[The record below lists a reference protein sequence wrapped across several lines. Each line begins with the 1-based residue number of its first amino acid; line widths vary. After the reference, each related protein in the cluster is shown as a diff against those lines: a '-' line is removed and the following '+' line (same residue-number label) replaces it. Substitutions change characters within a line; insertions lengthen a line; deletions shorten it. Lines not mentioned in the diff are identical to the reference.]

1 MRQPTGRFDF
11 SHPPQAPLRR
21 AVFLD
26 KDGTLVENVPYNVDP
41 AKLRFTPK
49 AIEGLKLLLD
59 QGYLLFIITNQS
71 GLARGLFTRAD
82 FARLQAA
89 LTGLL
94 LEQGIAITDVYLC
107 PHAPPAEKLGPG
119 CLCRKPSPGMLHQ
132 AATAH
137 RIDLSRSWMIG
148 DILDDVEA
156 GRRAGCRSVLMD
168 VGNETEWRMSPL
180 REPQVRAKT
189 LLEAAEAI
197 LATELVNRPDDAN
210 SPNGD
215 PVLFGLVPP
224 QPGLLGLPL

>member
-1 MRQPTGRFDF
+1 MRQHLGHDF
-11 SHPPQAPLRR
+11 SRPRQAPSRP

-41 AKLRFTPK
+41 AKLRFTPQ
-49 AIEGLKLLLD
+49 AIEGLKLLVD
-59 QGYLLFIITNQS
+59 HGYVLFIITNQS

-94 LEQGIAITDVYLC
+94 LDQGIPIKDVYLC
-107 PHAPPAEKLGPG
+107 PHAPPSHKLEPG

-132 AATAH
+132 AALAH
-137 RIDLSRSWMIG
+137 HIDLPRSWMIG

-168 VGNETEWRMSPL
+168 VGNETEWRRSPL
-180 REPQVRAKT
+180 REPHIKAKT

-197 LATELVNRPDDAN
+197 LAAQPLTPPDDTDD
-210 SPNGD
+210 SID
-215 PVLFGLVPP
+215 EPVLLNPVPP
-224 QPGLLGLPL
+224 QPHLLGLPF

>member
-1 MRQPTGRFDF
+1 MSQPVRPDPNQQRQTPSR
-11 SHPPQAPLRR
+11 S

-41 AKLRFTPK
+41 AKLRFTPQ
-49 AIEGLKLLLD
+49 AIEGLKLLVD
-59 QGYLLFIITNQS
+59 HGYVLFIVTNQS

-94 LEQGIAITDVYLC
+94 LDQGIPIQDVYLC
-107 PHAPPAEKLGPG
+107 PHAPPTNKLEPG
-119 CLCRKPSPGMLHQ
+119 CLCRKPAPGMLRQ
-132 AATAH
+132 AASAH
-137 RIDLSRSWMIG
+137 HIDLPSSWMIG

-156 GRRAGCRSVLMD
+156 GHRAGCRSVLMD

-180 REPQVRAKT
+180 REPCIKAKT

-197 LATELVNRPDDAN
+197 LAAE
-210 SPNGD
+210 
-215 PVLFGLVPP
+215 PVTPPGEAEDSIGKSVVFKTVPP
-224 QPGLLGLPL
+224 QPHLLGLSF